1 MQVKANGK
9 QTLWVFLTALFLI
22 TLCLTGLWI
31 YVQSADAETGV
42 QEVSVSVLPEDNEV
56 SITWEKHDNYPM
68 ASDDGIYGWQ
78 NGKPLRE
85 AEIQLIPKLVKAYA
99 EGLRP
104 KNNAPSLLDESK
116 FAIVPLDPN
125 EFAGMTEFYL
135 LPDMD
140 LTDQQLLM
148 LIAYGEK
155 IGVPFTEDTLTP
167 KNCARWLNTYSN
179 RYLSAGES
187 ARRDHLLT
195 RVMME
200 GLRPA
205 SPELTL
211 QKLPV
216 SGVGSIRIN
225 QDVTSV
231 FDTFQFY
238 PIREMT
244 DDELLQTLYLNNI
257 DGYTYLN
264 PAQEKGL
271 HPAEDEA
278 NIRLLL
284 EDMMGMPMSAEN
296 TCISYKQRNA
306 TGEVRLHAE
315 FKSALINGKV
325 TEYQMI
331 AQMSSGNILYALQ
344 MTSNPAKPYTPGAA
358 DPPLPNVNLN
368 DRHWADIATK
378 AVSKLTSEEIAS
390 ASATDASA
398 LGDDRYAVVSVDV
411 SLKDGGSYVVH
422 IRVSDGM
429 LMSAQYLSDDLDPT
443 NYNMW

>member
-1 MQVKANGK
+1 MPAKGNKK
-9 QTLWVFLTALFLI
+9 QTLAVLLLSMLLI
-22 TLCLTGLWI
+22 TLCSGGLWA
-31 YVQSADAETGV
+31 YVKNADAETGV
-42 QEVSVSVLPEDNEV
+42 QEAAATVLPEEDKINF
-56 SITWEKHDNYPM
+56 TMEKYDNYPV

-78 NGKPLRE
+78 NGKPLKE
-85 AEIQLIPKLVKAYA
+85 AEIQRISELVKAYA

-104 KNNAPSLLDESK
+104 KNNAPSLPVESD

-135 LPDMD
+135 LPNMD

-148 LIAYGEK
+148 LIEYGEK
-155 IGVPFTEDTLTP
+155 IGVPFTEDALTP
-167 KNCARWLNTYSN
+167 KNCTRWFNTYSN

-187 ARRDHLLT
+187 ARRDHLLN
-195 RVMME
+195 RIMME

-211 QKLPV
+211 QKLPI

-225 QDVTSV
+225 QDVSSV
-231 FDTFQFY
+231 LDTFQFY

-244 DDELLQTLYLNNI
+244 DEELLQTLYLNYI
-257 DGYTYLN
+257 DSYTYLN

-271 HPAEDEA
+271 NPAEDEA
-278 NIRLLL
+278 NMRLLL
-284 EDMMGMPMSAEN
+284 EEMMGMPMSAES
-296 TCISYKQRNA
+296 TCISYKQRDA
-306 TGEVRLHAE
+306 TGEVRMHAV
-315 FKSALINGKV
+315 FKSALINGKE
-325 TEYQMI
+325 TEYSVI

-344 MTSNPAKPYTPGAA
+344 LTSNLVNPYTPGAA

-368 DRHWADIATK
+368 DRRWTDIATK
-378 AVSKLTSEEIAS
+378 VVSKLTSEETAN
-390 ASATDASA
+390 ASATDAGA
-398 LGDDRYAVVSVDV
+398 LGDDRDAVVSVDIIM
-411 SLKDGGSYVVH
+411 KDGGSYVVH

-429 LMSAQYLSDDLDPT
+429 FMSAQYLSDDLDPI